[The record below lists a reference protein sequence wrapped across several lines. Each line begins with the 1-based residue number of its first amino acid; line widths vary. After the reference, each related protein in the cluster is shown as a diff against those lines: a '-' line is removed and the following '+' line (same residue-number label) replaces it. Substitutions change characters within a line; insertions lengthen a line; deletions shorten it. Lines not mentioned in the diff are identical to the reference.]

1 MHWRKAPSGSDG
13 KVFYVVI
20 AALFTSAA
28 LTTALLVLH
37 RLA

>member
-13 KVFYVVI
+13 KVFYVVV
-20 AALFTSAA
+20 AAVFASAA
-28 LTTALLVLH
+28 LTSALLVLH